1 MNVRCRAGSIPST
14 LLLVL
19 GLLLTC
25 PDFVV
30 ATDLPVYGGA
40 GGNYFRAPCPQSSYL
55 VGLAGRTGE
64 WLDRIAPVCA
74 PWLRGSQTFG
84 APLVGPRFGASEGGE
99 ALTSVCQGSGA
110 NTSAVRFWTIETLRS
125 ANRFVQYVGATCA
138 SLSPSA
144 RLEWYAFLEFGRRP
158 AMSDEPITAGP
169 IKTGRGMDQ
178 TCPLGEIAAGL
189 HGRSGLFV
197 DALGL
202 ICGPIPASAGAPVSK
217 LPSPPIQAPVNPV
230 TKPADSELITPA
242 PMIVQPTPG
251 QSFVERRPI
260 TIRIAPPQ
268 NWNVVSYLVQLQR
281 KDGKGSWNLHTNLPV
296 EASLAHGVG
305 YTEFGAGPPPGFSS
319 VPGSWRLNA
328 QATYPSKSA
337 WSNWVEFTVTQGP
350 VTPAPSPKAKSL
362 IVR

>member
-1 MNVRCRAGSIPST
+1 MNVRCRARSIHSP

-40 GGNYFRAPCPQSSYL
+40 GGKYFRAPCPQGSYL
-55 VGLAGRTGE
+55 VGLEGRTGE
-64 WLDRIAPVCA
+64 WVDRVAPVCA

-84 APLVGPRFGASEGGE
+84 APLVGPSFGDSEGGE

-125 ANRFVQYVGATCA
+125 ANRLIQYVGATCA
-138 SLSPSA
+138 SLSPPA
-144 RLEWYAFLEFGRRP
+144 RLEWLTFLEFGRRP
-158 AMSDEPITAGP
+158 AVPEDPINAGP
-169 IKTGRGMDQ
+169 VKTGRGMDQ
-178 TCPLGEIAAGL
+178 TCPFGEIAAGL

-217 LPSPPIQAPVNPV
+217 LPSPPIQAQPPVNPV
-230 TKPADSELITPA
+230 TKRADSELITPA
-242 PMIVQPTPG
+242 PIIVQPTAG
-251 QSFVERRPI
+251 QSFVERRAI

-281 KDGKGSWNLHTNLPV
+281 KDSKGSWNLHTNLPV
-296 EASLAHGVG
+296 EASLAHGAGYRVRCRSDCRIFVG
-305 YTEFGAGPPPGFSS
+305 S
-319 VPGSWRLNA
+319 RIL
-328 QATYPSKSA
+328 
-337 WSNWVEFTVTQGP
+337 
-350 VTPAPSPKAKSL
+350 APERSGHLP
-362 IVR
+362 R